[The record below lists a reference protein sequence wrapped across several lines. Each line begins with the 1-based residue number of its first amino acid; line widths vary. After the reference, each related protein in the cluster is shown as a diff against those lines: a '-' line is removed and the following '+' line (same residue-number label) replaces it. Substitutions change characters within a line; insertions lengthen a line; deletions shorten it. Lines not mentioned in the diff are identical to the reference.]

1 MWRTSL
7 IYKPDETKYCS
18 FFEELIN
25 NVIFHHI
32 LLSKLLE
39 IKVKGPE

>member
-1 MWRTSL
+1 MWQTSL
-7 IYKPDETKYCS
+7 IYKPDETKYYS
-18 FFEELIN
+18 LFKEQIN